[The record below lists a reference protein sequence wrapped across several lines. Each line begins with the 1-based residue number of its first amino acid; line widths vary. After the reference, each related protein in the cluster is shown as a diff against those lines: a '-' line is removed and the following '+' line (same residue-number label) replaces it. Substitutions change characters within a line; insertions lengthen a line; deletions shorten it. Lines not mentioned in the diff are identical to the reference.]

1 MVEPPDTFVPVQW
14 DALSVCVCV
23 CTPQPG
29 MSLTTGLTSS
39 SPAAVTA
46 PLPRS
51 GSGGVI
57 CVTPRCPSLIPYLI
71 LSGNGI
77 QKAVYSFSP
86 LPPPHPPQP
95 PTPPPPPSVAPS
107 LLSSHHSPSFIHAI
121 QSGDFCLSVLKQ
133 DKKKQ
138 KTIQIDFSLVGEG
151 GSHLLCMGM
160 VRIRMHQS
168 NTHRAS
174 LAYRFS

>member
-1 MVEPPDTFVPVQW
+1 MVCI
-14 DALSVCVCV
+14 VCVCV

-39 SPAAVTA
+39 SLAAVTA

-57 CVTPRCPSLIPYLI
+57 CVTPRCPSPIPYLI

-77 QKAVYSFSP
+77 QKVLYSFSP
-86 LPPPHPPQP
+86 LPPP
-95 PTPPPPPSVAPS
+95 PTPPPLLLLPLPYYLLITPHLSFMPSS
-107 LLSSHHSPSFIHAI
+107 LVTSDCLA
-121 QSGDFCLSVLKQ
+121 CLSVLKQ
-133 DKKKQ
+133 DKKK
-138 KTIQIDFSLVGEG
+138 KNTIQIDFSLVGNG
-151 GSHLLCMGM
+151 GSHLLCMWILC
-160 VRIRMHQS
+160 IRMHQS

-174 LAYRFS
+174 LAYIDFSETTDPGQ